1 MDIDAFDK
9 FDSKKRKKED
19 LQEPKK
25 KLKTKEDLSESE
37 SEQDSNDNQKQ
48 VADTK
53 QKQDKEDN
61 EEAKT
66 KKRELKAGAK
76 PLDADKQEI
85 EDGKEEKDIEEDA
98 KIESESESEE
108 EVKHD
113 GKPCSGYDP
122 ENLLIETKV
131 YDNCIH
137 EQIWPKGFQ
146 KREYDVKKP
155 RAKEYKFTLDTFQEE
170 AVRCIERQESVL
182 VAAHTSAGKTAVAEY
197 AIASALKN
205 NQRVIYTSPIK
216 ALSNQKFRDL
226 QEEFED
232 VGLMTGDVTQNES
245 AGCIVMTTE
254 ILRSMLYRG
263 SEITREMAWVIFDE
277 VHYMRDKERGVVWEE
292 TIILLPSTVKYVFL
306 SATIPNAR
314 EFAEWITTIKKQPCN
329 VVYTDFRPVPL
340 EHYIHPSGTNNLH
353 LVVDKTG
360 QFREDNFNEAISKMD
375 EDNDLEKIFESK
387 GKKLKR
393 STEQG
398 ELRSVINYIA
408 SKNFEPCIV
417 FAFSKADCEN
427 HARIV
432 SKCEYT
438 TEDER
443 DNIEKI
449 FMAAIESLSEE
460 DQELPQIKGF
470 LPLLRKGIGVHHGG
484 LLPLAKEIVEILF
497 QEGLIKVLFT
507 TETFSMGINMPARTV
522 VFTSIEKFDGE
533 KYRWISGG
541 EYIQMSGRAGRRGL
555 DTKGVC
561 VLMAN
566 KKMEN
571 DVARSILQG
580 KADPLYSSF
589 HLKYNMLLNLL
600 KLQDYKPEFL
610 IKKSFKQFQN
620 DKEYPNIKKH
630 LAKLH
635 GQINELVVEK
645 PKQVEE
651 YFKIEKQMDEC
662 RKKVK
667 QIYQR
672 EENIISFL
680 VPGRIIRIKDNV
692 NKIDWGWGI
701 VVNFTRRRINVK
713 SVLKADGQGLM
724 RSDKIV
730 DIDENK
736 PVLIIDVMLYVQKKV
751 EGNEIRPGDP
761 TKKNGIL
768 GIVPVMLP
776 CVDDLSKVQM
786 KIIHDLHDKKN
797 IKKMETFYFE
807 LMKRFDW
814 YPPPLDP
821 VKDMEIDDS
830 EFLEQLSK
838 IQDFEKKV
846 ENLGAISD
854 EDLRNHL
861 RKLDLKREYDE
872 VDKKSGTVGQMIVA
886 EDLKRMKRV
895 LRRLEYISND
905 DVQKVK
911 GKVASEISA
920 GNEIVVTELLI
931 NGHFQKLEPEAI
943 AAICSCL
950 VFTDTKGEPIE
961 PKHPVLAD
969 GYTRLVSIVKKV
981 ATVLV
986 ECKIDINEEEFVQSF
1001 KPDLVDVT
1009 YKWCKGKKFEEICKM
1024 TEIYEG
1030 TIIRCFRR
1038 LEELLK
1044 QLSLVAKTQLQNI
1057 ELHTKLEIAIE
1068 KLKRGIVF
1076 AASLY
1081 L

>member
-1 MDIDAFDK
+1 MDIGAFDK
-9 FDSKKRKKED
+9 FTGKRKKKSPGAEGKTHTPDAEMPED
-19 LQEPKK
+19 VKDKVSKQAKEEEHKEEPKK
-25 KLKTKEDLSESE
+25 KR
-37 SEQDSNDNQKQ
+37 
-48 VADTK
+48 
-53 QKQDKEDN
+53 
-61 EEAKT
+61 EAKA
-66 KKRELKAGAK
+66 EAK
-76 PLDADKQEI
+76 
-85 EDGKEEKDIEEDA
+85 KEEEKVVVVEKKTDALEEMKSD
-98 KIESESESEE
+98 SDE
-108 EVKHD
+108 EVKID

-137 EQIWPKGFQ
+137 EQIWPKGFV
-146 KREYDVKKP
+146 KREYDIKKP

-170 AVRCIERQESVL
+170 AVKCIEKQESVL
-182 VAAHTSAGKTAVAEY
+182 VAAHTSAGKTAIAEY

-314 EFAEWITTIKKQPCN
+314 DFAEWICTIKKQPCN

-340 EHYIHPSGTNNLH
+340 EHYLHPSGTNNLH

-360 QFREDNFNEAISKMD
+360 KFREDNFLEAISKMD
-375 EDNDLEKIFESK
+375 EDNDLEKLFESK
-387 GKKLKR
+387 GKKVKR
-393 STEQG
+393 STEQS
-398 ELRSVINYIA
+398 ELRSVINYIV
-408 SKNFEPCIV
+408 SKNYEPCLV

-427 HARIV
+427 YARIV

-438 TEDER
+438 TEEER
-443 DNIEKI
+443 ENIEKI
-449 FMAAIESLSEE
+449 YMAAIESLSEE

-470 LPLLRKGIGVHHGG
+470 LPLLKKGIGVHHGG

-497 QEGLIKVLFT
+497 QESLIKVLFT
-507 TETFSMGINMPARTV
+507 TETFAMGINMPARTV

-533 KYRWISGG
+533 KYRWLGGG

-555 DTKGVC
+555 DSKGVC

-566 KKMEN
+566 KKMEH
-571 DVARSILQG
+571 DVAKNILQG
-580 KADPLYSSF
+580 KADPLNSSF
-589 HLKYNMLLNLL
+589 HLKYNMVLNLI
-600 KLQDYKPEFL
+600 KLQDYRPEFL
-610 IKKSFKQFQN
+610 IKKSFRQFQN
-620 DKEYPNIKKH
+620 DKELPNIKKKIS
-630 LAKLH
+630 KLH
-635 GQINELVVEK
+635 KEIQDIKIEK

-651 YFKIEKQMDEC
+651 YFEIEKQIEKY
-662 RKKVK
+662 RELVK
-667 QIYQR
+667 EIYQR

-680 VPGRIIRIKDNV
+680 VPGRIIRIKDSV

-713 SVLKADGQGLM
+713 SVLKPDGQGLM
-724 RSDKIV
+724 KSDKVV

-736 PVLIIDVMLYVQKKV
+736 PVLIIDVMLYVQKKI
-751 EGNEIRPGDP
+751 EGNEIKPGDP
-761 TKKNGIL
+761 NKKNGIL

-776 CVDDLSKVQM
+776 CVEDLSKVQM
-786 KIIHDLHDKKN
+786 KIINDLHDKKN
-797 IKKMETFYFE
+797 IKKMESFYFE

-821 VKDMEIDDS
+821 VKDMEIDDP
-830 EFLEQLSK
+830 EFLEHLKK
-838 IQDFEKKV
+838 IEGLEKKI
-846 ENLGAISD
+846 ESLGQITD
-854 EDLRNHL
+854 DDLRNWLKRDEL
-861 RKLDLKREYDE
+861 RKEYE
-872 VDKKSGTVGQMIVA
+872 QLNRQTVTVGQMVQTN
-886 EDLKRMKRV
+886 ELKCMKRV
-895 LRRLEYISND
+895 MRRLDMVSDD
-905 DVQKVK
+905 DVLKVK
-911 GKVASEISA
+911 GRVACEVSA
-920 GNEIVVTELLI
+920 ANEIVVTELLV
-931 NGHFQKLEPEAI
+931 NGHFQKLEPEAL

-950 VFTDTKGEPIE
+950 VFTDTKGEPVE

-969 GYTRLVSIVKKV
+969 GYNKLVTIVKKV
-981 ATVLV
+981 ASVLV
-986 ECKIDINEEEFVQSF
+986 ESKIDINEEEFVQSF
-1001 KPDLVDVT
+1001 KPDLVEVT
-1009 YKWCKGKKFEEICKM
+1009 YKWCKGKKFEEVCKM

-1044 QLSLVAKTQLQNI
+1044 QLSLIAKAELQNVD
-1057 ELHTKLEIAIE
+1057 LHTKLETAIE